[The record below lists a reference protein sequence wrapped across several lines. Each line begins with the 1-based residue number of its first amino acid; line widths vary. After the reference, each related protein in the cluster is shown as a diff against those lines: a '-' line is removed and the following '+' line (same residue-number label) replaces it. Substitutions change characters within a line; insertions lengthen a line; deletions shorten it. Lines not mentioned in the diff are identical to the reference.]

1 MRASRCEA
9 PSAASCSWR
18 SHCIFFLFR
27 SLSAASDDDLH
38 AEGGSTG
45 QVEKAMIRRDA
56 FFVLLMNNS

>member
-1 MRASRCEA
+1 MRASRCEP

-18 SHCIFFLFR
+18 THCIFFWFR

-38 AEGGSTG
+38 VEVGSKG
-45 QVEKAMIRRDA
+45 QAMIRRDA